1 MIVAGIGFRR
11 EAPVSALRAA
21 LQLCARPVQALA
33 TVEHKADAP
42 QILHLAAE
50 LGLPLIPVAEAD
62 LAAQTTATQSPGQI
76 ARFATGS
83 LSEAAALAAAGPG
96 ARLIQPR
103 LISPCGMATAALAE
117 GPDT

>member
-11 EAPVSALRAA
+11 GAPIAALRAA
-21 LQLCARPVQALA
+21 LHLCARPAEALA
-33 TVEHKADAP
+33 TAAHKAEAP
-42 QILHLAAE
+42 QIAQLAAE
-50 LGLPLIPVAEAD
+50 LGLPLIPVLQEA
-62 LAAQTTATQSPGQI
+62 LTAQITLTRSPGQI

-96 ARLIQPR
+96 ARLLGPR

-117 GPDT
+117 GPDQ